1 MDATRPGFET
11 YLFDLDG
18 TLVDSIDLI
27 MASFRHT
34 MRTHLGAVPPDAA
47 WRAGFGRPL
56 RTQLAAY
63 ASEQADVDGLV
74 ATYRAYNHE
83 HHDRLVRPYPGIA
96 DTVATL
102 RARGAALAIVTS
114 KGRTLAWRG
123 LARCGLDAHFTVLV
137 GVDDVRAH
145 KPDPAPVLLA
155 LDRLSAPAGGAVF
168 VGDSPHDIRAG
179 RAAGVSTAA
188 VTWGPF
194 PRAALAIEAPDH
206 WLARPADIVSMRSEP
221 LPGDGTPRPRP
232 PSRGKLR

>member
-1 MDATRPGFET
+1 MDTTGPGFET

-34 MRTHLGAVPPDAA
+34 MRTHLGAVPPDEA

-56 RTQLAAY
+56 RTQLAAF
-63 ASEQADVDGLV
+63 ASERADVDALV

-83 HHDRLVRPYPGIA
+83 HHDRLVRPYPGIVDA
-96 DTVATL
+96 VVAL
-102 RARGAALAIVTS
+102 RARDVALAIVTS

-123 LARCGLDAHFTVLV
+123 LARCGLDEHFGVLV
-137 GVDDVRAH
+137 GVDDVGAH
-145 KPDPAPVLLA
+145 KPDPTPVLEALA
-155 LDRLSAPAGGAVF
+155 RLAVPAAGAVF

-188 VTWGPF
+188 VEWGPF
-194 PRAALAIEAPDH
+194 PRAALAAESPDR
-206 WLARPADIVSMRSEP
+206 WLARPADIVSMRA
-221 LPGDGTPRPRP
+221 R
-232 PSRGKLR
+232 